1 MICKKS
7 EIEEYE
13 REAYSRVW
21 LVRKQAMFWD
31 IFEGIDSIEVED
43 LGACLGKIDEVCEEY
58 DIDFQDATDDWDYG
72 YWSGILAA
80 LRWVL
85 GYEKDWLDT

>member
-1 MICKKS
+1 MMRKKS

-31 IFEGIDSIEVED
+31 IFEGIDSIEVGV
-43 LGACLGKIDEVCEEY
+43 LGACLEKIDEVCEEY
-58 DIDFQDATDDWDYG
+58 DIDFQDVTDNWDYG

-85 GYEKDWLDT
+85 GYQKDWLDT

>member
-1 MICKKS
+1 MMRKKS

-43 LGACLGKIDEVCEEY
+43 LGACLDKIDEVCEEY
-58 DIDFQDATDDWDYG
+58 DIDFQDVTDDWDYG
-72 YWSGILAA
+72 YWSGDSGCAEMGFG
-80 LRWVL
+80 V
-85 GYEKDWLDT
+85 